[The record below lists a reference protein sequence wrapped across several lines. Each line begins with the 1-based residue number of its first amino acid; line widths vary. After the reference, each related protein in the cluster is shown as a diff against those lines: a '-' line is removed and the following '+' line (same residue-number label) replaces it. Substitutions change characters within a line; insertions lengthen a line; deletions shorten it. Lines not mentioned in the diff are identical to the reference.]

1 MHKTMSAGTPTA
13 LARCVFVAAALSL
26 CVVMAPVGAEAREL
40 PVPVCN
46 HDEVQ
51 GMISRLV
58 TRSLNEQE
66 RKYLNENNETVRGPL
81 RVKPDY
87 GRLYDDAVQGN
98 SYICKKVDEMIIA
111 NGRQF
116 KCTKE
121 DIPTNAQRQYVKIL
135 MDRVKTKLL
144 KLLQVDQV
152 QEAWHPQRG
161 VYGVVDVGV
170 LSSEETD
177 LWVFVTM
184 RPSSASVY
192 ATGQILAYDQN
203 GRTIFGLVNW
213 NPRNLD
219 PEAGKD
225 AMYESIALHE
235 MMHVLGFSQNRLL
248 AFRNAT
254 TGERYQEQQV
264 AGDTYDGR
272 EVTLLTS
279 PRVVEEFRKQF
290 GCDTAVGAILED
302 QGGSGTAGSHWEKS
316 IFMDEFMTGVA
327 SERPV
332 LSAVTLALLEDSG
345 WYYPNY
351 SMAEHLAWGYKKGC
365 PFVTNRCNT
374 GWPTGEGYFCSV
386 QGEAGCSYDRA
397 AIGSCEFR
405 SWSTIPTK
413 YQYFEEPRKGGP
425 IEIADYCPFTYPTF
439 YCDGDIAAQKS
450 SYGDVV
456 GNSSRCFMSKLSNIP
471 LLGYLQ
477 PMAPKC
483 YPHHCVSRSTLAVQL
498 GSYWYVCPDGGNIS
512 HAVNFVGTL
521 FCPQT
526 DILCGTLEKED
537 TLFPIFTS
545 IEPTTAKAGD
555 VLRIRGK
562 HLSAQ
567 TIVTVGAACQNVT
580 YDPVTD
586 SINCTIAKTSA
597 FSTQVGPKNVVLKQ
611 NGYSIAIPNVF
622 MLDINLQSWLVENWF
637 FAFAIILSAL
647 LLLLTILTLIC
658 KIIRTKRAWKKYQK
672 NRRKAAAR
680 ERAAA
685 KEASSSRNGRGG
697 DIEMV

>member
-1 MHKTMSAGTPTA
+1 MSTGTLAA

-26 CVVMAPVGAEAREL
+26 CVVMAPTGAEAREL

-51 GMISRLV
+51 STVSRLV
-58 TRSLNEQE
+58 GRSLNEQE

-81 RVKPDY
+81 RVYFDY
-87 GRLYDDAVQGN
+87 ARMLDSDYVQGK
-98 SYICKKVDEMIIA
+98 SYTCKAENEEVIA
-111 NGRQF
+111 NGRPF
-116 KCTKE
+116 TCTKD
-121 DIPTNAQRQYVKIL
+121 DIPDGTQKNYVRSLMESVKSTL
-135 MDRVKTKLL
+135 MD
-144 KLLQVDQV
+144 LLQVDQV
-152 QEAWHPQRG
+152 QEAWRPEMG
-161 VYGVVDVGV
+161 VYGVVDIGSMPSYNV
-170 LSSEETD
+170 D
-177 LWVFVTM
+177 LIVFVTM
-184 RPSSASVY
+184 RPASASVY
-192 ATGQILAYDQN
+192 ATGQILTYDQN

-219 PEAGKD
+219 PQDDKRE
-225 AMYESIALHE
+225 MYKSIGLHE
-235 MMHVLGFSQNRLL
+235 MMHVLGFSQNRLR
-248 AFRNAT
+248 AFLNAT
-254 TGERYQEQQV
+254 TGEKYQEQQV
-264 AGDTYDGR
+264 TGDTYDGR
-272 EVTLLTS
+272 EVTMVTS

-290 GCDTAVGAILED
+290 GCDTAKGAILED

-332 LSAVTLALLEDSG
+332 MSAVTLALLEDSG

-351 SMAEHLAWGYKKGC
+351 SMAEHLVWGYKKGC

-386 QGEAGCSYDRA
+386 QGEAGCSYDRS

-405 SWSTIPTK
+405 SWSTIPAK

-439 YCDGDIAAQKS
+439 YCDGKVAAQKS

-456 GNSSRCFMSKLSNIP
+456 DTDSRCFMSKLSNIP

-477 PMAPKC
+477 PLAPKC
-483 YPHHCVSRSTLAVQL
+483 YPHHCVSKSTLAVKL
-498 GSYWYVCPDGGNIS
+498 GSYWYICPDGGNIS

-526 DILCGTLEKED
+526 ELLCGTLQEED

-545 IEPTTAKAGD
+545 VEPATAKAGD

-567 TIVTVGAACQNVT
+567 TVVTVGAACQNVT

-597 FSTQVGPKNVVLKQ
+597 FSTQVGPKNVILKQ
-611 NGYSIAIPNVF
+611 NSYSIAAPNAF

-637 FAFAIILSAL
+637 LAFAVILSAL

-672 NRRKAAAR
+672 NCRKAAAR
-680 ERAAA
+680 DRAAA
-685 KEASSSRNGRGG
+685 RQASSSRNGRGG

>member
-1 MHKTMSAGTPTA
+1 MGAGTLAA
-13 LARCVFVAAALSL
+13 LARCVFVAAAALSL
-26 CVVMAPVGAEAREL
+26 CAVMGPIGGEARVL
-40 PVPVCN
+40 PVPVCD

-51 GMISRLV
+51 SMVSRLV
-58 TRSLNEQE
+58 PRSSNEQA
-66 RKYLNENNETVRGPL
+66 RKYLNANNETVRGPL
-81 RVKPDY
+81 RVQFDSTRTS
-87 GRLYDDAVQGN
+87 GDSVQGN
-98 SYICKKVDEMIIA
+98 SYMCTKVNEMVIA

-116 KCTKE
+116 KCTAD
-121 DIPTNAQRQYVKIL
+121 DIPSNSQKQYVKSL
-135 MDRVKTKLL
+135 MASVGTT
-144 KLLQVDQV
+144 LQDLVEVDQV
-152 QEAWHPQRG
+152 QEEWRPQMG
-161 VYGVVDVGV
+161 VYGVVDVG
-170 LSSEETD
+170 SMQSYAMD
-177 LWVFVTM
+177 LFVFVTM
-184 RPSSASVY
+184 RPSSANVY

-213 NPRNLD
+213 NPRNVD
-219 PEAGKD
+219 PTAGKRE
-225 AMYESIALHE
+225 MYESIALHE
-235 MMHVLGFSQNRLL
+235 MMHVLGFSQNRML
-248 AFRNAT
+248 AFRNAS

-264 AGDTYDGR
+264 TGGMYDQR

-290 GCDTAVGAILED
+290 GCDTAAGALLED

-316 IFMDEFMTGVA
+316 VFMDEFMTGVA

-365 PFVTNRCNT
+365 PFVTNRCST

-386 QGEAGCSYDRA
+386 QGEAGCSYDRT

-439 YCDGDIAAQKS
+439 YCDGDVAAQKS

-456 GNSSRCFMSKLSNIP
+456 GKTSRCFMSKLSNIP
-471 LLGYLQ
+471 LLGYFQ
-477 PMAPKC
+477 PTAPKC

-512 HAVNFVGTL
+512 RAVNFVGTL
-521 FCPQT
+521 YCPQT
-526 DILCGTLEKED
+526 DLLCGTLQED
-537 TLFPIFTS
+537 DKLFPIFTS

-555 VLRIRGK
+555 ILRIRGK
-562 HLSAQ
+562 NLGPQ

-597 FSTQVGPKNVVLKQ
+597 FSTQVGPKNIVLKQ
-611 NGYSIAIPNVF
+611 NGYSIAIPNGF

-637 FAFAIILSAL
+637 IAFAVILSAL
-647 LLLLTILTLIC
+647 LLLLTIITLIC
-658 KIIRTKRAWKKYQK
+658 KIVRTKRAWKKYQK
-672 NRRKAAAR
+672 NRRKAMAR

-685 KEASSSRNGRGG
+685 RDASSSRNGRGG